1 MTLRAIDIVGPH
13 AAHGPNLLRL
23 RSDDALVTR
32 FRAGDADAYA
42 AIVTRYR
49 ERLIAYARRVLNGS
63 DEAEDVIQDVFLR
76 AHRALLADDRA
87 MTLKPWLYRIAHNRC
102 MDVLR
107 AARAAARRTVRGAR
121 VGARRSGRCAG
132 ARGVRRDRRRHR
144 RPTRSAALG
153 AADPRARRALIR
165 GPRDLARHDGRGGQV
180 AAGARAREPG
190 RSGRGP
196 RGGLALR
203 LGGQPDRAADAGAA
217 EAAVAVRDS
226 SRGTAGG
233 TPRRSRTA
241 RRGAISVVIAP

>member
-107 AARAAARRTVRGAR
+107 RPAPLLDELSEEHASALDVPGDAQAREEFGAIVADIGGLPDQQRSALLIRELEGLSYEDLATSLDTTVGAVKSLLVRARVNLAEAAEARAAA
-121 VGARRSGRCAG
+121 
-132 ARGVRRDRRRHR
+132 
-144 RPTRSAALG
+144 
-153 AADPRARRALIR
+153 
-165 GPRDLARHDGRGGQV
+165 
-180 AAGARAREPG
+180 
-190 RSGRGP
+190 
-196 RGGLALR
+196 
-203 LGGQPDRAADAGAA
+203 
-217 EAAVAVRDS
+217 
-226 SRGTAGG
+226 
-233 TPRRSRTA
+233 
-241 RRGAISVVIAP
+241 